1 MDWGT
6 FQISWTFLISSAHLQ
21 IKFSTGADHTPK
33 CGVRLIT
40 IIRHFFLFFPII
52 TKNEDSFFNQKNGL
66 REERKKLSRFL
77 EKDIH

>member
-1 MDWGT
+1 MDWG
-6 FQISWTFLISSAHLQ
+6 TFLISSAHLQ

-40 IIRHFFLFFPII
+40 IIRHFFSIFFPII

>member
-1 MDWGT
+1 MDWG
-6 FQISWTFLISSAHLQ
+6 TFLISSAHLQ

-40 IIRHFFLFFPII
+40 IIRHIFSIFFPLSQRMRIPV
-52 TKNEDSFFNQKNGL
+52 FNQKNGL